1 MLLLSNFGFINII
14 FLLAIVAIIAL
25 LFRKLPIFTKE
36 VNLFL
41 SSLIGYIAIGVFL
54 IGTGLFLWVF
64 PDYSV
69 INYGFANLDSFFRMA
84 PYILLF
90 LIPAITMRSFAEE
103 FQTGTIEL
111 LITRPLS
118 DWQIIFSK
126 YLACLFLVLL
136 SILPTLVYY
145 FSIYELGMP
154 KGNLDV
160 GATWGSYIGLFSLG
174 AVFVAI
180 GIFAS
185 AITQNQIIAFIL
197 GLFLCAF
204 FYDAFSS
211 LARLELFYGKTD
223 SIVEAIGINYHYAS
237 ISRGLIDSRDVIYFL
252 SIILVFLAMTK
263 TAIERRKW

>member
-1 MLLLSNFGFINII
+1 MNCTLHTVMLNI
-14 FLLAIVAIIAL
+14 F
-25 LFRKLPIFTKE
+25 FKE
-36 VNLFL
+36 VNSFL

-54 IGTGLFLWVF
+54 LGTGLFMWVF

-69 INYGFANLDSFFRMA
+69 ITYGFSTMESFFGMA
-84 PYILLF
+84 PYIFLF

-103 FQTGTIEL
+103 IQTGTIEL
-111 LITRPLS
+111 LATRPLS
-118 DWQIIFSK
+118 DWQIILGK
-126 YLACLFLVLL
+126 YFACLFLVLF
-136 SILPTLVYY
+136 SILPTFIYY

-154 KGNLDV
+154 KGNLDI

-185 AITQNQIIAFIL
+185 SVTKNQIIAFIL

-211 LARLELFYGKTD
+211 ISHLPIFFGGLDTA
-223 SIVEAIGINYHYAS
+223 VEYIGINFHYAS
-237 ISRGLIDSRDVIYFL
+237 ISRGLVDTRDLLYFI
-252 SIILVFLAMTK
+252 SMIAAFLFLTK
-263 TAIERRKW
+263 TALEKRKW